1 MLKKEQDKKTAILS
15 VVPGRD
21 HDTSSLIE
29 EQHRALSRGTK
40 AKGHKSG
47 VFVKAI
53 LAAVVL
59 SAAAFCAYVLYEQKN
74 QHVLTGELR
83 ASLNQG
89 RLKQAQGIMSEIEKH
104 GYASESISVL
114 GKQLSDMK
122 KLDDAWNKVQRYY
135 DLGRYADARTALAPF
150 TENTEYHDRA
160 EVLLGDIRTRELQG
174 MLKAAESLYAQ
185 GDADKASA
193 LIRHV
198 LELDPLNPDAKTLLP
213 MLKPAVPVRRAMT
226 HAAAVKSSAENSG
239 DSAYRR
245 GDFDAAVRF
254 WTDAQNKND
263 AKKIA
268 IAANIKKYFSIGKK
282 AFESRD
288 YAGAIKSFD
297 KVQAFVTLLGI
308 RGSADEKK
316 VQRYYSLSYG
326 LLGKQAFADGRYH
339 RANVCFRES
348 LKFDPDNAEAARGF
362 SALNNK
368 AERLYKTAYMISGAN
383 MPEACRLYN
392 QALDMAQKDTDV
404 YKKIKERFIVCK
416 P

>member
-21 HDTSSLIE
+21 HDTSSFIE
-29 EQHRALSRGTK
+29 EQHQYLSRGTK

-59 SAAAFCAYVLYEQKN
+59 SATAFCAYVLHEQRN
-74 QHVLTGELR
+74 QHVLTGKLR
-83 ASLNQG
+83 ASLRQS
-89 RLKQAQGIMSEIEKH
+89 RLVQARGIMSEIKKH
-104 GYASESISVL
+104 GYASDSISVL
-114 GKQLSDMK
+114 GKQLSVMQ
-122 KLDDAWNKVQRYY
+122 KLDDAWNTVQRYY
-135 DLGRYADARTALAPF
+135 DLNRYADARTALAPF

-160 EVLLGDIRTRELQG
+160 EMLLVDIRTKELQG

-193 LIRHV
+193 LIRQV
-198 LELDPLNPDAKTLLP
+198 LELDPSNHDARTLLA

-226 HAAAVKSSAENSG
+226 HAATVKSSSENSG

-245 GDFDAAVRF
+245 GDFDAAVRL

-268 IAANIKKYFSIGKK
+268 IAANIKKYLSIGKK
-282 AFESRD
+282 VFESGD
-288 YAGAIKSFD
+288 YAGALKSFD

-308 RGSADEKK
+308 RGSADEKA

-326 LLGKQAFADGRYH
+326 LMGKQALTDGRYH
-339 RANVCFRES
+339 RANVCFQKS

-392 QALDMAQKDTDV
+392 QALDMAQKDADV
-404 YKKIKERFIVCK
+404 YKKIKEHFIVCR

>member
-21 HDTSSLIE
+21 HDTSSFIQG
-29 EQHRALSRGTK
+29 QHGSLSRGAK

-53 LAAVVL
+53 LAAVVFI
-59 SAAAFCAYVLYEQKN
+59 AAAFCAYVLHEQRN
-74 QHVLTGELR
+74 QNVLTGKLR
-83 ASLNQG
+83 ASLRQG
-89 RLKQAQGIMSEIEKH
+89 RLEQARGIMSDIKKH
-104 GYASESISVL
+104 GYASDSISVL
-114 GKQLSDMK
+114 GKQLTVMQ
-122 KLDDAWNKVQRYY
+122 KLDDAWNTVQRYY

-150 TENTEYHDRA
+150 TENTEYHDRT
-160 EVLLGDIRTRELQG
+160 EILLGEIRTRELQG

-185 GDADKASA
+185 GNADKASA
-193 LIRHV
+193 LIRQV
-198 LELDPLNPDAKTLLP
+198 LELDPSNHDAKTLLA

-226 HAAAVKSSAENSG
+226 HAATVKSSSENSG

-245 GDFDAAVRF
+245 GDFDTAVRL
-254 WTDAQNKND
+254 WSDAQNKND

-282 AFESRD
+282 AFESGD

-308 RGSADEKK
+308 RGSADEKA

-326 LLGKQAFADGRYH
+326 LMGKQALADYRYH
-339 RANVCFRES
+339 RANVCFQES

-392 QALDMAQKDTDV
+392 QALDMAQKDADV
-404 YKKIKERFIVCK
+404 YKKIKEHFIVCK

>member
-1 MLKKEQDKKTAILS
+1 MLKKERDKKTAILA

-21 HDTSSLIE
+21 HDSSSFIE
-29 EQHRALSRGTK
+29 GQHRYLSRGTK
-40 AKGHKSG
+40 AKKHKSD

-59 SAAAFCAYVLYEQKN
+59 SAAAFCAYVLHERRN

-83 ASLNQG
+83 ASLRQG
-89 RLKQAQGIMSEIEKH
+89 RLEQARGIMSKIKKH
-104 GYASESISVL
+104 GYASDSISIL
-114 GKQLSDMK
+114 GKQLTDMQ
-122 KLDDAWNKVQRYY
+122 KLVDAWNTVQRYY
-135 DLGRYADARTALAPF
+135 DLGRYADARTALTLF

-160 EVLLGDIRTRELQG
+160 EVLLGDISTKELQG

-193 LIRHV
+193 MIRQV
-198 LELDPLNPDAKTLLP
+198 LAQDLSNPDARTLLA
-213 MLKPAVPVRRAMT
+213 MLKPAVPVHRAMT
-226 HAAAVKSSAENSG
+226 HASAVKSSPENSG

-245 GDFDAAVRF
+245 GDFDAAVRL
-254 WTDAQNKND
+254 WTDAQNKNN

-282 AFESRD
+282 AFESGD
-288 YAGAIKSFD
+288 YAGAITSFD
-297 KVQAFVTLLGI
+297 KVQAFITLLGI
-308 RGSADEKK
+308 PGSADEKAL
-316 VQRYYSLSYG
+316 QRYYSLSYG
-326 LLGKQAFADGRYH
+326 LQGKQALADGRYH
-339 RANVCFRES
+339 RANVCYQKS

-392 QALDMAQKDTDV
+392 QALDMAQKDADV
-404 YKKIKERFIVCK
+404 YKKIKEHFIACK

>member
-1 MLKKEQDKKTAILS
+1 MLKKEQDKKTTLMS

-21 HDTSSLIE
+21 HDTSSFIQG
-29 EQHRALSRGTK
+29 QHPSLSRGTK

-59 SAAAFCAYVLYEQKN
+59 SAAAFCAYVLHERRN
-74 QHVLTGELR
+74 QNVLTGELK
-83 ASLNQG
+83 ASLRKG
-89 RLKQAQGIMSEIEKH
+89 RLEQARGIMSEIEKH
-104 GYASESISVL
+104 KYASNSISIL
-114 GKQLSDMK
+114 GKQLTDMQ
-122 KLDDAWNKVQRYY
+122 KLDDAWNTVQQYY
-135 DLGRYADARTALAPF
+135 NLGRYSDVRTALAPF
-150 TENTEYHDRA
+150 TENAAYHDRA
-160 EVLLGDIRTRELQG
+160 AVLLGDIRTKELQS
-174 MLKAAESLYAQ
+174 MMKAAETLYAQ
-185 GDADKASA
+185 GYAEKAPA
-193 LIRHV
+193 LIRQV
-198 LELDPLNPDAKTLLP
+198 LELDPSNYEARTLLA
-213 MLKPAVPVRRAMT
+213 MLKPAVPSRRAIL
-226 HAAAVKSSAENSG
+226 HAATVKLSSENSG
-239 DSAYRR
+239 DSAYKK
-245 GDFDAAVRF
+245 GYFDAAVHL
-254 WTDAQNKND
+254 WSDAQNKND

-268 IAANIKKYFSIGKK
+268 LAANIKKYISIGKK
-282 AFESRD
+282 EFESGD

-308 RGSADEKK
+308 RGSEDEKT

-326 LLGKQAFADGRYH
+326 LLGKQALADGRYQ
-339 RANVCFRES
+339 RANVCFQKS

-392 QALDMAQKDTDV
+392 QALDMAQKDADV
-404 YKKIKERFIVCK
+404 YKKIKEHFTVCR